1 MTYLE
6 KMIENRSVLVKE
18 YETQLESAKTEQRSL
33 TDVETKSLG
42 EIKAKI
48 TAIDESIEA
57 EKRSIELK
65 EKSFEVPKVKEAK
78 VESDEKR
85 SFDVYLKTGKIEQR
99 TTDPLNTS
107 QDAAIAPSYFST
119 DVISETKNMTKLYP
133 MVKEI
138 VVNNA
143 NVVIPFFTDYS
154 DAAFTTELQ
163 DTDTATDTTGKF
175 GKVEVAPLP
184 LVKRVSVSEL
194 LLRTSSINVEAH
206 VKDALVKMYSRV
218 IDNFICNGTGDA
230 QPLGLFKDTN
240 ISSINTAGTAIH
252 PDDLKNLVYE
262 MLGKFDA
269 NQLALIINPVV
280 FKTAATTK
288 ADAYLIGQW
297 MNTLAVEGV
306 KIILSGFAPSTIT
319 AESPIAVVGKLDSY
333 GIGRVDALEI
343 NREANLKKNLVDFY
357 GRLYINGKTINAGDF
372 KVLKVKPVTTG

>member
-6 KMIENRSVLVKE
+6 KMIEKRSELVKD
-18 YETQLESAKTEQRSL
+18 YEKQLETAKAETRSL

-48 TAIDESIEA
+48 DAIDETIDA

-65 EKSFEVPKVKEAK
+65 EKSIQVPKVKKEEQ
-78 VESDEKR
+78 VSDEKR

-99 TTDPLNTS
+99 ATDPLNTS

-119 DVISETKNMTKLYP
+119 DVVSETKNITKLYP

-143 NVVIPFFTDYS
+143 NVVIPFFTDFS
-154 DAAFTTELQ
+154 DAAFTTEIQ
-163 DTDTATDTTGKF
+163 ESDTATDTTGKF
-175 GKVEVAPLP
+175 GKVEIAPLP

-194 LLRTSSINVEAH
+194 LLRTSSINVETH

-218 IDNFICNGTGDA
+218 IDNFILNGTGEA

-240 ISSINTAGTAIH
+240 IAFNSTAGATLH
-252 PDDLKNLVYE
+252 PDDLKGLVYD

-269 NQLALIINPVV
+269 SQLAIIINPSV

-288 ADAYLIGQW
+288 GDAYLVGQW
-297 MNTLAVEGV
+297 LNTMAVDGV
-306 KIILSGFAPSTIT
+306 KIIFSGFAPTTVT

-343 NREANLKKNLVDFY
+343 NREVNNKKNLVDFY

-372 KVLKVKPVTTG
+372 KVLKVKAATTG